1 MYLCILKCIQK
12 TKMVK
17 IITKAFIVIGFL
29 TLQSCSDNSADL
41 NSQAKQVIYIEESF
55 KPLFTTSLYT
65 YEGQIHKYQLEA
77 KYCTELE
84 AIDALLKNKTK
95 TIFISRDF
103 TKDEKAK
110 LKLSQVEVRSEKI
123 ADDAV
128 ALIVN
133 PANKDTTMSVSQ
145 LKRILK
151 GEVNKWPTSMKDIVV
166 VFDNQNSANFRYMQN
181 LTNKAAIPV
190 NVFAVKSNE
199 EVIKYIKDHPSAL
212 GVIGVNWISDE
223 DDKAVLDF
231 LNGIVVV
238 SLSQEEKGECFK
250 PYQSYIYDHS
260 YPLTRE
266 LWSINKAS
274 RQGANSGFVNF
285 LSGEKGQLI
294 IQKSSLV
301 PSNSPVRMIQIST
314 EK

>member
-1 MYLCILKCIQK
+1 MKK
-12 TKMVK
+12 VK
-17 IITKAFIVIGFL
+17 IIKIAAIVT
-29 TLQSCSDNSADL
+29 TLLLIQSCTDNTSQV
-41 NSQAKQVIYIEESF
+41 NSGAKESIFIEESY
-55 KPLFTTSLYT
+55 KPLFTTCLYT
-65 YEGQIHKYQLEA
+65 YEGLIHKSQLDA

-103 TKDEKAK
+103 TKEEKAK
-110 LKLSQVEVRSEKI
+110 LLLSQVEVRSEKI

-133 PANKDTTMSVSQ
+133 PANQDTTMSVDQ
-145 LKRILK
+145 LKKILTGQVK
-151 GEVNKWPTSMKDIVV
+151 KWPSSKSDIVV
-166 VFDNQNSANFRYMQN
+166 VFDNQNSANFKYMQD
-181 LTNKAAIPV
+181 LTKKAAIPE

-199 EVIKYIKDHPSAL
+199 EVIKYIKEHPSAL

-223 DDKAVLDF
+223 DDAAVLDF

-238 SLSQEEKGECFK
+238 SLSEKENGECFK
-250 PYQSYIYDHS
+250 PYQSYIYDRS

-266 LWSINKAS
+266 LWSLNKAS

-301 PSNSPVRMIQIST
+301 PSNSPIRMIQIST

>member
-1 MYLCILKCIQK
+1 MKKLKTI
-12 TKMVK
+12 K
-17 IITKAFIVIGFL
+17 IAAIAITLFV
-29 TLQSCSDNSADL
+29 LQSCTDTNSQL
-41 NSQAKQVIYIEESF
+41 NSGAKEAIFIEESY
-55 KPLFTTSLYT
+55 KPLFTTCLYT
-65 YEGQIHKYQLEA
+65 YEGLIHKSQLDA

-103 TKDEKAK
+103 TKEEKAK
-110 LKLSQVEVRSEKI
+110 LLLSQVEVRSEKI

-133 PANKDTTMSVSQ
+133 PANQDTTMSVDQ
-145 LKRILK
+145 LKKILTGQVK
-151 GEVNKWPTSMKDIVV
+151 KWPSSKSDIVV
-166 VFDNQNSANFRYMQN
+166 VFDNQNSANFKYMQD
-181 LTNKAAIPV
+181 LTKKAAIPE

-223 DDKAVLDF
+223 DDAAVLDF
-231 LNGIVVV
+231 LNGLVVV
-238 SLSQEEKGECFK
+238 SLSEKENGECFK
-250 PYQSYIYDHS
+250 PYQSYIYDRS

-266 LWSINKAS
+266 LWSLNKAS

-301 PSNSPVRMIQIST
+301 PSNSPIRMIQIST